1 MYRPAIFKTGPA
13 SSLLICLRAE
23 IGVVQRAGQP
33 GDVLARFL
41 GIDVAQHA
49 GGLASQ
55 TLEQA
60 NGGEECTP
68 AAGTIEGGEAGPER
82 APDRGICPELQSSE
96 VPAGVLN
103 PDDNHTFFLNSIN
116 REVRVAAQ
124 YQFACAHLP
133 ARPAVRRVLG

>member
-1 MYRPAIFKTGPA
+1 MYRPAIFKTGPIR
-13 SSLLICLRAE
+13 SLLLNRSALLAPI
-23 IGVVQRAGQP
+23 QRAGER

-41 GIDVAQHA
+41 GIDVAQGA

-68 AAGTIEGGEAGPER
+68 SVGTIEGGEAGPKR
-82 APDRGICPELQSSE
+82 APDRGIGPELQSSE
-96 VPAGVLN
+96 LPAGVLN
-103 PDDNHTFFLNSIN
+103 PDDNHALFLNSIN

-133 ARPAVRRVLG
+133 ARPAIRRVLG